1 MYASQ
6 PDQFLFIKSNKT
18 AGTSIE
24 TALSVCLANRN
35 NQFFT
40 PDRFVDEITRINL
53 SRLSFSQEMKTIL
66 TCRKKEYSLK
76 ALKKLLIHKRDKLAL
91 LFGRNLS
98 NVEILRKM
106 HYLNAKSFVDN
117 TGYYNHISYERCLLI
132 DPTLADYWSCTF
144 ARHPYKR
151 FISFLGWRTKRFF
164 KDTEEWNIDDWK
176 NYAGSMIKVFC
187 KRNIYHF
194 SVDRKN
200 NKSVSK
206 ILAYEKLK
214 DSTNIMCEVL
224 GLPADSILNAMPN
237 SKAGYKSII
246 KKISTDD
253 ILSKEIRSKLL
264 KKEEFIFQGLGYK
277 DSLENFM
284 PDRTSF
290 SM

>member
-1 MYASQ
+1 
-6 PDQFLFIKSNKT
+6 
-18 AGTSIE
+18 
-24 TALSVCLANRN
+24 
-35 NQFFT
+35 
-40 PDRFVDEITRINL
+40 
-53 SRLSFSQEMKTIL
+53 
-66 TCRKKEYSLK
+66 
-76 ALKKLLIHKRDKLAL
+76 
-91 LFGRNLS
+91 
-98 NVEILRKM
+98 
-106 HYLNAKSFVDN
+106 
-117 TGYYNHISYERCLLI
+117 
-132 DPTLADYWSCTF
+132 
-144 ARHPYKR
+144 
-151 FISFLGWRTKRFF
+151 
-164 KDTEEWNIDDWK
+164 
-176 NYAGSMIKVFC
+176 MIKVFC

-194 SVDRKN
+194 SVDREN